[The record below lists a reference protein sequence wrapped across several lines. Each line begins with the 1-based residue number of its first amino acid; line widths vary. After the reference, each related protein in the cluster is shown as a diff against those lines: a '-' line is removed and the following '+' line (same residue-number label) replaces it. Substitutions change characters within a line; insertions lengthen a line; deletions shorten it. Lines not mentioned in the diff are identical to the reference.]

1 MTDPRLQ
8 GHAELL
14 VHYSLELKEDE
25 QVAVTGTEAALPLM
39 KEIYRSA
46 LQAGAHCDLYLR
58 PSWQDFLLYSIADD
72 NQLRR
77 ISRVAEIVFSS
88 EYQGVITIYSDVNT
102 HNLSNVDP
110 AKQAVRG
117 RAQTPLLKKFRSKTG
132 TREIR
137 WVGTMH
143 PTEGFAQEADMSLD
157 ELENFAYGAMYVDQ
171 ADPVAVWERIRRYQ
185 QRLVDWL
192 AGKSRVELRGPN
204 VELDLSIE
212 GRTFLNADGKYNM
225 PSGEI
230 YTSPVEDSA
239 QGWIRFTLP
248 ALLQGRSVNGIELTF
263 EDGVVVD
270 AKSDTNQE
278 FLVQMLDLDQGS
290 RRLGELGIG
299 TNKRIDRFIRNILFD
314 EKIGGTVHL
323 ALGSGFERAGG
334 GNDSGLHWDMITELG
349 EAGRIDVDGEP
360 FFETGDFRIPG
371 VESGFPVG

>member
-8 GHAELL
+8 GHADLL
-14 VHYSLELKEDE
+14 VHYSLELKQAD

-46 LQAGAHCDLYLR
+46 MLAGAHCDLFIR
-58 PSWQDFLLYSIADD
+58 PSWQEFLFYSIGNDD
-72 NQLRR
+72 QL
-77 ISRVAEIVFSS
+77 SRVSRVLELAFS
-88 EYQGVITIYSDVNT
+88 EYQGVVTIYSDVNT
-102 HNLSNVDP
+102 HVLSNVDP
-110 AKQAVRG
+110 AKQAVRA
-117 RAQTPLLKKFRSKTG
+117 RAVTPLLKKFRSKTG

-157 ELENFAYGAMYVDQ
+157 ELEDFTYGAMYVDQ
-171 ADPVAVWERIRRYQ
+171 PDPVAVWLKIRDYQ
-185 QRLVDWL
+185 EKLVNWL
-192 AGKSRVELRGPN
+192 AGKSQVELRGPN
-204 VELDLSIE
+204 VELELSIE

-239 QGWIRFTLP
+239 RGWIRFSLP
-248 ALLQGRSVNGIELTF
+248 GLLQGRSVSGIELKF

-270 AKSDTNQE
+270 ARSDTNQD
-278 FLVQMLDLDQGS
+278 FLEKMLDLDEGA

-334 GNDSGLHWDMITELG
+334 GNQSGLHWDMITELG
-349 EAGRIDVDGEP
+349 EGGRILVDGEP
-360 FFETGDFRIPG
+360 FFEQGEFRIPG
-371 VESGFPVG
+371 VESGFPVA